1 MVQSI
6 DISPPGSN
14 IGQYPSLHYAF
25 CYNPDTRT
33 SLFSVSPSVPLLRV
47 TLINGSPRVVGD
59 SVEAEFETSR
69 PVTGV
74 RCFLRSQTDR
84 TYTDCESY

>member
-1 MVQSI
+1 MHFASKW
-6 DISPPGSN
+6 
-14 IGQYPSLHYAF
+14 H
-25 CYNPDTRT
+25 NPDTGT

-47 TLINGSPRVVGD
+47 SLINNGSPRVVGD

-74 RCFLRSQTDR
+74 RYFLRSQTDR
-84 TYTDCESY
+84 TYNYFESY